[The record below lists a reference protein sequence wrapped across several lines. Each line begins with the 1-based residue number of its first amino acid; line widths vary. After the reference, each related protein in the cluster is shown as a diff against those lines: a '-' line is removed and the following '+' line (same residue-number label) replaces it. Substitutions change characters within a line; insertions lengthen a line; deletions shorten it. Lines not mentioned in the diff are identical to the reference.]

1 MKLKL
6 ESTHSSLDLHSFRR
20 LRNAFHEASPSELE
34 GMAAPTASTAVGR
47 RRCRSCSNFR
57 VPPLRIVAKLRLMRL
72 VSQVLLPRRDGM
84 ETVVKREGSWQ
95 CDADGNA
102 GVAFTFDIL
111 KQE

>member
-6 ESTHSSLDLHSFRR
+6 KSTHSSLDLHSFRR

-34 GMAAPTASTAVGR
+34 GTAAPAPTAAAGR
-47 RRCRSCSNFR
+47 RRCRSCSILR
-57 VPPLRIVAKLRLMRL
+57 EPPLRIVAKLRLMRWG
-72 VSQVLLPRRDGM
+72 SQVSLPRRDEVEGVM
-84 ETVVKREGSWQ
+84 KREGSWQ